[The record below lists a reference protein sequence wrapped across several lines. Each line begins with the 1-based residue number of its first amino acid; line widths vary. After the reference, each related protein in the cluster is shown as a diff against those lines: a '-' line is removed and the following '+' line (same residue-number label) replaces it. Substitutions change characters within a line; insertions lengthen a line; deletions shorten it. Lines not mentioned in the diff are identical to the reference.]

1 MAVLDA
7 SLLFAFRFA
16 LALSGVLHFSVSD
29 STVSARQ
36 LSPSLPPAVLPASRV
51 ASLSASAG
59 VPAFI
64 KPSSRYAPA
73 LPSSLSSPASSA
85 SPSSSPS
92 SPSSSAPQTAL
103 YQVGSA
109 LEAAAS
115 QRPAVQIQEAV
126 VDGEFVNGKSV
137 KEWKVERSLYQA
149 LHMALAEEL
158 ARDPNVCVMGED
170 VGHYGGSY
178 KVTKDFHARFGNY
191 RCMDTPIC
199 ENTFTGMA
207 IGAAM
212 NGLRPVVEGM
222 NMGFLLLAFNQ
233 IANNAGMVRYTS
245 GGAFDVPVVI
255 RGPGGVG
262 KQLGPEH
269 SQRIEAYL
277 MAVPGLKIVACST
290 PYNARGLLKSAIR
303 EDNPVVFFEHV
314 LTYNIKEEIPLL
326 PYTLPLDKAEVARQ
340 GTDVTVLAYG
350 KLRHVALEAAQ
361 HLEQLG
367 LSAEVVDLISLKPL
381 DMESI
386 HTSIKKTGRCII
398 LDESSRTG
406 GIGGEIF
413 TQVMENCA
421 DDLLEVP
428 VRLATKDIP
437 TPYAA
442 KLEEAT
448 IVTPQDV
455 VNSALWLVSKRGP
468 TPTKA

>member
-1 MAVLDA
+1 CVL
-7 SLLFAFRFA
+7 
-16 LALSGVLHFSVSD
+16 
-29 STVSARQ
+29 
-36 LSPSLPPAVLPASRV
+36 
-51 ASLSASAG
+51 
-59 VPAFI
+59 
-64 KPSSRYAPA
+64 
-73 LPSSLSSPASSA
+73 
-85 SPSSSPS
+85 
-92 SPSSSAPQTAL
+92 
-103 YQVGSA
+103 
-109 LEAAAS
+109 
-115 QRPAVQIQEAV
+115 
-126 VDGEFVNGKSV
+126 
-137 KEWKVERSLYQA
+137 
-149 LHMALAEEL
+149 
-158 ARDPNVCVMGED
+158 VCVRVCFFPLTGED

-303 EDNPVVFFEHV
+303 ENNPVVFFEHV

-340 GTDVTVLAYG
+340 GTDITVLAYG
-350 KLRHVALEAAQ
+350 KLRHVALDAAQ

-386 HTSIKKTGRCII
+386 QTSIKKTGRCII

>member
-1 MAVLDA
+1 MAKVLA
-7 SLLFAFRFA
+7 LFA
-16 LALSGVLHFSVSD
+16 LSLPLWGWVFLCVSECGVQ
-29 STVSARQ
+29 ARH
-36 LSPSLPPAVLPASRV
+36 LSPSG
-51 ASLSASAG
+51 SLSSLAASTLHALPRRAASAASSH
-59 VPAFI
+59 VSTAFLSAPTGNALNLSSP
-64 KPSSRYAPA
+64 KPPF
-73 LPSSLSSPASSA
+73 SSPASPAPAIASA
-85 SPSSSPS
+85 
-92 SPSSSAPQTAL
+92 
-103 YQVGSA
+103 V
-109 LEAAAS
+109 AAS
-115 QRPAVQIQEAV
+115 QSPTPAVAIPEAV
-126 VDGEFVNGKSV
+126 VDGELVNGKSV
-137 KEWKVERSLYQA
+137 RDWKVERSLYQA
-149 LHMALAEEL
+149 LHMALAEEMD
-158 ARDPNVCVMGED
+158 RDRSVCVMGED

-178 KVTKDFHARFGNY
+178 KVTRELHARFGNF

-207 IGAAM
+207 VGAAM

-233 IANNAGMVRYTS
+233 ISNNAGMVRYTS
-245 GGAFDVPVVI
+245 GGAFDVPIVI

-303 EDNPVVFFEHV
+303 ENNPVVFFEHV

-326 PYTLPLDKAEVARQ
+326 PYTLPLDKAEVPRE
-340 GTDVTVLAYG
+340 GKDVTVLAYG
-350 KLRHVALEAAQ
+350 KLRHVALEAA
-361 HLEQLG
+361 EQLAGLG

-381 DMESI
+381 DMATIQSSI
-386 HTSIKKTGRCII
+386 RKTGRCII

-413 TQVMENCA
+413 AQVMENCA

-448 IVTPQDV
+448 IVTPEDV

-468 TPTKA
+468 SAQQASP